1 MAQPTSDEIRE
12 AKAYLRR
19 RLAAEVSMEHFLNR
33 VLHNAAV
40 ELVSLAY
47 RYNIPPTMFSF
58 SYDPLLSLEAE
69 RIISKLMQDIEDFDF
84 MMALSTDKSDR
95 DTLIPYINR
104 EINGLTYKDRLWSYT
119 SRFKLEMQDLIGA
132 GLVLGYGLS
141 KMKEE
146 VVKSLKN
153 PYVSTIASE
162 KPHRGQ
168 SSYHRLLVLTRH
180 TIADT
185 WMYADMEQA
194 IRKGAIGFYSFRGSS
209 YPCQLCDDMASRF
222 HTFAEPYPPYH
233 PSCMCYAVPV
243 YR

>member
-33 VLHNAAV
+33 VLHKAAV

-58 SYDPLLSLEAE
+58 NYDPFLAVEAE
-69 RIISKLMQDIEDFDF
+69 RIITKLMQDIEDYDF
-84 MMALSTDKSDR
+84 MMALSTDKSDSS
-95 DTLIPYINR
+95 TLIPYINR
-104 EINGLTYKDRLWSYT
+104 DINGLTYKDRLRSYT
-119 SRFKLEMQDLIGA
+119 SRFKLEIQDLIGA

-153 PYVSTIASE
+153 PYVSTIASD

-194 IRKGAIGFYSFRGSS
+194 IRRGAIGFYSFRGSS
-209 YPCQLCDDMASRF
+209 YPCQLCNDMANRF

>member
-1 MAQPTSDEIRE
+1 
-12 AKAYLRR
+12 
-19 RLAAEVSMEHFLNR
+19 
-33 VLHNAAV
+33 
-40 ELVSLAY
+40 
-47 RYNIPPTMFSF
+47 MFSF
-58 SYDPLLSLEAE
+58 SYDPFLSLEAE
-69 RIISKLMQDIEDFDF
+69 RIISKLMQDIEDYDF
-84 MMALSTDKSDR
+84 MMALSTDKSDSSI
-95 DTLIPYINR
+95 LIPYINR
-104 EINGLTYKDRLWSYT
+104 DINGLTYKDRLRSYA

-153 PYVSTIASE
+153 PYASTIASE

-194 IRKGAIGFYSFRGSS
+194 IRKGAIGFYTFRGSS
-209 YPCQLCDDMASRF
+209 YPCVTCNDYAGRF
-222 HTFAEPYPPYH
+222 HTFAEPYPPLH
-233 PSCMCYAVPV
+233 VNCCCYAVPV